1 MIQSLSSSTGYVG
14 NSKQAAIITVVGGRD
29 QANSPRSAFYQASAA
44 LYPDYFPWGAND
56 ARPNE
61 MHKLMAANDK
71 ALQFMATKVKFL
83 AGAGIGI
90 FEKQVVNGKLESI
103 PVYDPE
109 LEDWLESEVSDYMKA
124 AAWQWVFSW
133 GAFIEQHLRIDSS
146 TTGLRTRATLKVRDL
161 FECRIARNEKNL
173 AGGFALCD
181 SFGTY
186 QARSAKKIIIP
197 GIDRLNPEARPFSMQ
212 YVREPIPGQPYYSF
226 AGWWGGDKVME
237 LANLIPL
244 YHINGIKNGYNIKY
258 LIKIPKDYFDH
269 IEGEDNQKA
278 AFKAL
283 QAELDQ
289 WLTGVENVNKALLT
303 QYIIDPSTGK
313 PIPGVI
319 IEPLD
324 NKMNDDAYDKIA
336 NYADRSAAASQG
348 LLPVMAGIEM
358 GSSSGGSGSQIR
370 LAYDY
375 EIIKNAPDRGPL
387 LRPVKTAAKI
397 NFPEKFKARNLDFQI
412 IDTQMTTLDQQGG
425 GTKKVLAPVE

>member
-1 MIQSLSSSTGYVG
+1 MVQSLSSTTGYVG
-14 NSKQAAIITVVGGRD
+14 NSKNAAILTLVGRSD
-29 QANSPRSAFYQASAA
+29 QANSPKSSFYQASAA
-44 LYPDYFPWGAND
+44 LYPDYYPWGAND

-61 MHKLMAANDK
+61 MHRLMAANDK

-83 AGAGIGI
+83 AGAGIGV
-90 FEKQVVNGKLESI
+90 FEKQVIEGKLESI
-103 PVYDPE
+103 PFYDPE
-109 LEDWLESEVSDYMKA
+109 LEDWLEGEMSTYMKA
-124 AAWQWVFSW
+124 VAWQWVFSW
-133 GAFIEQHLRIDSS
+133 GTFVEQHLKITNS
-146 TTGLRTRATLKVRDL
+146 TGGLRTKAKLQVRDL
-161 FECRIARNEKNL
+161 FECRIARGKNNL
-173 AGGFALCD
+173 PSGFALCD

-186 QARSAKKIIIP
+186 QARGASKANVAEFDP
-197 GIDRLNPEARPFSMQ
+197 ANPEALPFTMQ
-212 YVREPIPGQPYYSF
+212 YIREPIPGQPFYSF

-237 LANLIPL
+237 LANLIPE

-258 LIKIPKDYFDH
+258 IIKVPQDYFAH
-269 IEGEDNQKA
+269 IEGEDEQEQ

-283 QAELDQ
+283 QAEFDK
-289 WLTGVENVNKALLT
+289 WLSGVENVNKALVT
-303 QYIIDPSTGK
+303 RYFMDHQTGK

-324 NKMNDDAYDKIA
+324 NIKNDEAYEKIA
-336 NYADRSAAASQG
+336 QYADRSAAASQG

-387 LRPVKTAAKI
+387 LRPLKTAARI

-412 IDTQMTTLDQQGG
+412 IDTQMTTLDQQHG
-425 GTKKVLAPVE
+425 GTKKVSAPVE